1 MIQIFFWFRLS
12 PGQEQRHGAELA
24 EEQHGDLEQDEGRGG
39 QLGEVVGVA
48 EVGVVHRVAEQRQ
61 EQQVA
66 HMVTPVAAPH
76 GGIL

>member
-1 MIQIFFWFRLS
+1 MLQIFFGFRLS
-12 PGQEQRHGAELA
+12 PGQKQRHGAELA

-66 HMVTPVAAPH
+66 HMVTSVAAPH

>member
-1 MIQIFFWFRLS
+1 MFQIFFRSRLS
-12 PGQEQRHGAELA
+12 PGQEERHGAELA

-66 HMVTPVAAPH
+66 HMVTSVAAPH
-76 GGIL
+76 VGIL